1 MSDVISKLQNTYF
14 YFSFDG
20 HQYQIQLLMIA
31 VLALILL
38 ILALDLLIIAV
49 LSSMKTREKGDAKAV
64 VDRKIDGDTDD
75 LLRKVEMKYEIIESR
90 SLDQRYAE
98 ARGMVICPYCETFN
112 SQTSEKCCACGQT
125 IHK

>member
-38 ILALDLLIIAV
+38 LLALDLLIIAV
-49 LSSMKTREKGDAKAV
+49 LGSMKTREKGDAKAV
-64 VDRKIDGDTDD
+64 VDRKINGDTDD

-90 SLDQRYAE
+90 SLEQRYAE
-98 ARGMVICPYCETFN
+98 GRGLVICPYCETFN
-112 SQTSEKCCACGQT
+112 SQTSEKCCACGRA
-125 IHK
+125 IRR